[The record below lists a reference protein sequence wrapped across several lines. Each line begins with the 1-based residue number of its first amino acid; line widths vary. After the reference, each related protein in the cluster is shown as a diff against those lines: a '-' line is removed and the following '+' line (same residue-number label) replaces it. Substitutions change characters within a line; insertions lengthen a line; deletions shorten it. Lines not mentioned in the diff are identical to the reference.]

1 MDWQRREGVLLVKP
15 LVAFMVSV
23 FVLGAF
29 AFSALFETPCAS
41 VAGQAQLVSFTSDPP
56 PGWEF
61 CAPFV
66 FPGDQSG
73 PLTNEAQP

>member
-1 MDWQRREGVLLVKP
+1 MRP
-15 LVAFMVSV
+15 LVAFAVSALI
-23 FVLGAF
+23 LGAF
-29 AFSALFETPCAS
+29 AFSALYETPCAS
-41 VAGQAQLVSFTSDPP
+41 VAGQAQLVAYTSDPP

-66 FPGDQSG
+66 FPGHQSD